1 MAENQIP
8 DASAGQQL
16 VGNDQA
22 VTADLTIG
30 DTTPMQNVLT
40 HLENEAPATTTP
52 VPPVSTSPVA
62 GQPATKPG
70 DDHEPTSLITSL
82 P

>member
-16 VGNDQA
+16 VGTDQP
-22 VTADLTIG
+22 VVQDLSTG
-30 DTTPMQNVLT
+30 DSTPLQNVLT
-40 HLENEAPATTTP
+40 HLENEAPAATTQ
-52 VPPVSTSPVA
+52 VPPVVSPVV
-62 GQPATKPG
+62 GDPKPG
-70 DDHEPTSLITSL
+70 DERQPTGAITSL